1 RRPWKPAVRL
11 VHHHLRWRTDRGCG
25 EGEGDGR
32 DHQRV
37 DFPTGRCRMRSRS
50 PRHGHAE
57 ERQQFAENEGP
68 MIRSTP
74 LVSAAFIL
82 GMLTPVAA
90 QDWDEFISPEERF
103 SCNFPGKP
111 AVTETTWTSQFG
123 AVLPARIYSGT
134 QGSGKYSITVVDYN
148 PIERLLSERSMSC
161 TPGAETCQGIHD
173 WGLGYWKNDVRGA
186 VVFAA
191 NKFLQRDVKVVNVM
205 ANFADLVS
213 GQELQLTDNKDQSRI
228 FASIYMHDNRLII
241 LEASVPKNYP
251 PPTIFQQSLSWLDEK
266 GTRIR
271 YNNINYND
279 PDVAPPRIRGR

>member
-1 RRPWKPAVRL
+1 
-11 VHHHLRWRTDRGCG
+11 
-25 EGEGDGR
+25 
-32 DHQRV
+32 
-37 DFPTGRCRMRSRS
+37 M
-50 PRHGHAE
+50 
-57 ERQQFAENEGP
+57 
-68 MIRSTP
+68 MRSTP
-74 LVSAAFIL
+74 LLSAALFF

-111 AVTETTWTSQFG
+111 TITETTWTSQFG
-123 AVLPARIYSGT
+123 AILPARIYSGT

-148 PIERLLSERSMSC
+148 PIERLLSERSISC

-186 VVFAA
+186 VVYAA
-191 NKFLQRDVKVVNVM
+191 NTFLQRDVKVVNVM

-228 FASIYMHDNRLII
+228 FASIYMHDSRLVI
-241 LEASVPKNYP
+241 LEANVPKNYP

-279 PDVAPPRIRGR
+279 PDIAPPRIRGR